1 MVNTGTYF
9 QLQIIGY
16 NTDLYHN
23 FTEALL
29 STHGL
34 AVLAVLG
41 SVSTGT
47 TLIYALLGIYGKP
60 SAQQVFKQRSELP
73 SYV

>member
-1 MVNTGTYF
+1 MYVYGNLRLLCPRKLIVCYKL
-9 QLQIIGY
+9 QVQIIGY

-34 AVLAVLG
+34 AVLAILG
-41 SVSTGT
+41 SVRFT
-47 TLIYALLGIYGKP
+47 
-60 SAQQVFKQRSELP
+60 E
-73 SYV
+73 